1 MNPVSDINWL
11 SEPIEHDYGAAE
23 NFLQLFYKPKDC
35 RAIVKK
41 LRRAKMSTFSAKD
54 ILRASDASL
63 AEIKLFDWSGTMQEI
78 TDGKA
83 LAPILLVRQDNG
95 ARLLVADGFH
105 RMCALFVR
113 DEQISVPCKIV

>member
-1 MNPVSDINWL
+1 MNPVSDISWL
-11 SEPIEHDYGAAE
+11 PEPIEHDYGAAE
-23 NFLQLFYKPKDC
+23 NFLQLFYKPKVC

-41 LRRAKMSTFSAKD
+41 LKRAKMSTFSAKD

-63 AEIKLFDWSGTMQEI
+63 AEIKLFDWSGQMQQINE
-78 TDGKA
+78 GKA

-105 RMCALFVR
+105 RMCALFVQ